1 VSPGEDALRE
11 AARLETA
18 RIYSQILAPGSAEA
32 ALADDED
39 DTGSVTAAID
49 EYALTTALWRLDD
62 DEAATRRAVAAAIRA
77 GKPNSAIVADWAVTY
92 SEVRAIRKQ
101 LMRGA
106 A

>member
-1 VSPGEDALRE
+1 MSPGEEACRE

-18 RIYSQILAPGSAEA
+18 RIYSQILLEPPAADRAESDET
-32 ALADDED
+32 ALA
-39 DTGSVTAAID
+39 A
-49 EYALTTALWRLDD
+49 ALWRLDD
-62 DEAATRRAVAAAIRA
+62 EAATRLAVTAAIRA
-77 GKPNSAIVADWAVTY
+77 GKTTSVIVSEVAVTY